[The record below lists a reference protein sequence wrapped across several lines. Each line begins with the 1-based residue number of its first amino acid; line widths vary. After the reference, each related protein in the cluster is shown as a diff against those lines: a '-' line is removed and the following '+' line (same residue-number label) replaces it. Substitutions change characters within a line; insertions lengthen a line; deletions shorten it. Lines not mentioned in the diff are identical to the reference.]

1 VSRKI
6 EAAGAD
12 GVSVEDESL
21 LTAANGFGIRMAV
34 RKIQSWIGSV
44 VNSTVVGTATTTA
57 T

>member
-34 RKIQSWIGSV
+34 RKTQSWIGSV